1 MPFVAIVGSG
11 PLGGTIAHKLAVRGR
26 VREVRLIDAQER
38 VAQGKALDI
47 LQSSPIEGFCTH
59 VVGTGSLAAVSG
71 AAAVVIADQ
80 AGTGEEHAGES
91 GLALV
96 RQIAGIEGTA
106 PIVFAGAAQ
115 RELIARAAGELSIAS
130 ARLVGSVPFALESAL
145 RSLAGLSMDISGV
158 EIGLTI
164 VGVPPGAAVV
174 AWESASL
181 SGQPLTSHVPPHEI
195 SMLNSRLPGLWP
207 PGPYAL
213 ASAASRV
220 VEAMVRGSRR
230 RFSCFVA
237 GQRGIVSTMPV
248 ELGPDGVRRVIDP
261 VLTRQE
267 RTRLEN
273 SLEGREGGR

>member
-11 PLGGTIAHKLAVRGR
+11 PLGGTIAHKLAARGR
-26 VREVRLIDAQER
+26 VREVRLIDALDR

-47 LQSSPIEGFCTH
+47 LQSSPIECFSTY

-71 AAAVVIADQ
+71 ATAVVIADQ
-80 AGTGEEHAGES
+80 AGGGQEHTGES

-96 RQIAGIEGTA
+96 RQIAAMEEAA

-130 ARLVGSVPFALESAL
+130 ARLVGSAPFALESAL
-145 RSLAGLSMDISGV
+145 RSLAGLSLDISGA

-220 VEAMVRGSRR
+220 VEAMVGGSRQ

-248 ELGPDGVRRVIDP
+248 ELGPDGVRRIIDP

-273 SLEGREGGR
+273 SLEGREGGH

>member
-11 PLGGTIAHKLAVRGR
+11 PLGGTIAHKLAARDR
-26 VREVRLIDAQER
+26 VHEVRLIDAQDR

-47 LQSSPIEGFCTH
+47 LQSSPIECFSTY

-80 AGTGEEHAGES
+80 SDGGQEHTGES

-96 RQIAGIEGTA
+96 RQIAAMEETA

-115 RELIARAAGELSIAS
+115 RELIARAAGELSVAS
-130 ARLVGSVPFALESAL
+130 PRLVGSAPFALESAL
-145 RSLAGLSMDISGV
+145 RSLAGLLMDISGA

-220 VEAMVRGSRR
+220 VEAIVGGSRQ

-248 ELGPDGVRRVIDP
+248 ELGPDGVRRVLDP

>member
-230 RFSCFVA
+230 RFSCSVA
-237 GQRGIVSTMPV
+237 DQRGIVSTMPV